1 MKVSSIILA
10 AGLSKRMNSV
20 VPKVLHLLLG
30 QPILAHCL
38 DTVTKITTE
47 KPVVVVGHGADE
59 VKATFG
65 DVVEYAMQAKQL
77 GTADAVKCARDLMKG
92 RSDLALVISA
102 DMPLL
107 QSETLRELI
116 DTQKKNSGP
125 ITMLTLQADQSRGFG
140 RVLRTPQGEVQA
152 VVEERVA
159 NSEQLKINVYGTS
172 VYCFSAPWLWENINQ
187 VQVSEAG
194 EYFLTDLIEIAVQQ
208 GLHVDT
214 LQVKDEEEA
223 IGINNRL
230 HLAEA
235 EAVLRKRINHAWML
249 AGVTML
255 DPLRVY
261 IEKKVTLGKDTVL
274 YPEVYVR
281 GQTSIGE
288 GCAIGPNVMIEDC
301 QIGNRCTITYSVLEG
316 AHLEDE
322 VEMGPFG
329 HLRKGAYLS
338 KGVHMGNFGE
348 IKNSHLAEGVKV
360 GHFSYIGDATIG
372 KDVNIGAGTIT
383 CNFDGEKKNRTEIG
397 DNAFI
402 GSDTMLV
409 APLKVGEGAHTG
421 AGSVVTEDVPPHTT
435 VVGVPAKPIQKKK
448 KAGGQG

>member
-1 MKVSSIILA
+1 
-10 AGLSKRMNSV
+10 
-20 VPKVLHLLLG
+20 
-30 QPILAHCL
+30 
-38 DTVTKITTE
+38 
-47 KPVVVVGHGADE
+47 VVVGHGADE

-65 DVVEYAMQAKQL
+65 DVIDYALQEKQI
-77 GTADAVKCARDLMKG
+77 GTADAVKSARTMMRG
-92 RSDLALVISA
+92 RSDLVLVISA

-107 QSETLRELI
+107 QVETLQKLI
-116 DTQKKNSGP
+116 NTQSQNRGP
-125 ITMLTLQADQSRGFG
+125 LTMLTLQAPQSRGFG
-140 RVLRTPQGEVQA
+140 RILRTPQGEVQA
-152 VVEERVA
+152 VIEERVA
-159 NSEQLKINVYGTS
+159 NAEQLKINEYGTS
-172 VYCFSAPWLWENINQ
+172 VYCFSAPWLWETIDQ
-187 VQVSEAG
+187 VQVSETG

-208 GLHVDT
+208 GLHVET
-214 LQVKDEEEA
+214 QQVEEEEEA

-235 EAVLRKRINHAWML
+235 EAVLRKRINQGWML

-255 DPLRVY
+255 DPQRVY
-261 IEKKVTLGKDTVL
+261 IEKKVSLGKDTML
-274 YPEVYVR
+274 YPEVYLR
-281 GQTSIGE
+281 GTTSIGG
-288 GCAIGPNVMIEDC
+288 GCRIGPNVVIEDC
-301 QIGNRCTITYSVLEG
+301 QIGNRCTITHSVLEG
-316 AHLEDE
+316 AQLEDE

-329 HLRKGAYLS
+329 HLRPGTYLS

-348 IKNSHLAEGVKV
+348 IKNSRLAEGVKM

-383 CNFDGEKKNRTEIG
+383 CNFDGEKKNRTEVG

-435 VVGVPAKPIQKKK
+435 VVGVPAKPLQKKK
-448 KAGGQG
+448 KAGGQR